1 MVILSYP
8 DHLHSGYSDAG
19 GIEFAE
25 EGLLYGNL
33 QLLVPETEDDRTEE
47 GSKDCVGDD
56 HQSIAFLR
64 VETLGLE
71 VDDRCKAIVHN
82 DHNKMRRTGGEGFV
96 PALGWRD
103 PQDGGHDEGVRQE
116 DEEKATQQSRD
127 THNAHPQG
135 YSWYIISTG

>member
-1 MVILSYP
+1 MSAVSHTHTHTHTHTHIPQSYKVVIINPNTLMVILSYP

-96 PALGWRD
+96 PALG
-103 PQDGGHDEGVRQE
+103 
-116 DEEKATQQSRD
+116 
-127 THNAHPQG
+127 
-135 YSWYIISTG
+135 